1 MPPRARRTP
10 CIADDHSPTTAA
22 YRRGCSCPG
31 ARQAWREASADY
43 KARRRDP
50 NYLGVRGAGP
60 TLPVTPAERAERHE
74 NLRQRNQR
82 LAVGVRRK
90 LRALMRIG
98 HPRALLAAELD
109 MTPDRLSAICGGSS
123 GSGVWPKT
131 AEAADEL
138 YRRLRYTLGDNDATA
153 TNAERL
159 GYLPP
164 QAWDGVDID
173 DPAALPLWR
182 SGAAP
187 RSASA

>member
-1 MPPRARRTP
+1 MPPRPRRTP

-22 YRRGCSCPG
+22 YRQGCSCPG
-31 ARQAWREASADY
+31 ARRAWREARADY
-43 KARRRDP
+43 NARRRDP
-50 NYLGVRGAGP
+50 GYRGARGAGP
-60 TLPVTPAERAERHE
+60 VLPATPTERAHRIES
-74 NLRQRNQR
+74 LRQRNQR

-90 LRALMRIG
+90 LRALLRIG
-98 HPRALLAAELD
+98 HERALLAAELE
-109 MTPDRLSAICGGSS
+109 MTVGRISAICGGSS

-138 YRRLRYTLGDNDATA
+138 YQRLRYTLGDNDATA